1 MKKKFTA
8 YIVSIMIIIS
18 SLGIQAPV
26 YAADTNSNASTNITI
41 FHTNDMHSRV
51 LDAFKNNVLTQIGS
65 DYVSTIK
72 KSVPNSLL
80 IDAGDA
86 TQGLPFATLTK
97 GADVINLMNA
107 AGYDGMVLGNHE
119 FDYGQDNTL
128 ANAKLANFPVIS
140 ANTIKN
146 GKPFLEGVNE
156 NNGCDFIKTVNG
168 IKVGFFGVTTQE
180 TSYKTNPSN
189 IIGITFEDPIATS
202 KAEVAKLKSEGASV
216 IIAITHIGNDPS
228 SNPTSSDI
236 AKNVDGIN
244 VIIDGHSHTLENTVV
259 NNTLI
264 VQTVCYSANLG
275 RLDIN
280 VSADGKVTAAE
291 NMISAADA
299 TKYTPDSSVSAL
311 ATQINAKQTQLF
323 STKVGHTSTA
333 FWAGTVNNQSVAR
346 IDETNLGDLVA
357 DAMKASANSQVQGT
371 EFQGLPIVAL
381 ENGGGV
387 RDSIPEGDI
396 TAGQISTILPFGNIL
411 SLKEVTP
418 AILYGVIENGV
429 SKVVSQDQTTGV
441 LNGADG
447 RFPQISGI
455 RFEYDPTKPSLNR
468 VNKIYLLNADGSDKQ
483 LLDKNDTTTKIVLAS
498 NDYEVSG
505 GDGYTMLG
513 TLKNIGEG
521 ASLDGIVDKYI
532 SGLTQSGNGTFSYPM
547 VQGRSKVVSN
557 YVYKPYTASI
567 TLVGSDS
574 KNLANASVLY
584 AIDKGTVY
592 SANTDANGL
601 LKISNIPSGS
611 HTVSIL
617 TSGAADDVY
626 ISDLIGS
633 GTSSPV
639 SAALQ
644 VSNPYVA
651 EKVTDIINNLPSK
664 VTLTDKT
671 AVSSAR
677 SAYNL
682 LTPDQKTLVANCDK
696 LTTAETAI
704 NSLNTPAA
712 TNTTAATSDPEKSN
726 SSNSNVTT
734 SSTAK
739 LPQTGSFVDNNLLI
753 DLGTLLS
760 LLGVMLFVASK
771 KYKNKKCA

>member
-8 YIVSIMIIIS
+8 YIVSIMMVIS
-18 SLGIQAPV
+18 ILGIQTPV
-26 YAADTNSNASTNITI
+26 HADTTATSSTPVNITI

-51 LDAFKNNVLTQIGS
+51 LDAYKNNVLTQIGS
-65 DYVSTIK
+65 DYVSAIK

-97 GADVINLMNA
+97 GADVINLMNS

-146 GKPFLEGVNE
+146 GKPFLDGING

-168 IKVGFFGVTTQE
+168 LKVGFFGITTQE
-180 TSYKTNPSN
+180 TSYKTNPAN
-189 IIGITFEDPIATS
+189 IVGITFQDPIATA
-202 KAEVAKLKSEGASV
+202 KTEVAKLKSEGASV
-216 IIAITHIGNDPS
+216 IIAIAHIGDDPS
-228 SNPTSSDI
+228 SSPISSDI
-236 AKNVDGIN
+236 AKNVDGITA
-244 VIIDGHSHTLENTVV
+244 IIDGHSHTLENTVV

-275 RLDIN
+275 RLDIK
-280 VSADGKVTAAE
+280 VASDGKVTASE

-299 TKYTPDSSVSAL
+299 TKYTPDSTVSAL
-311 ATQINAKQTQLF
+311 AAQINAKQQKLF
-323 STKVGHTSTA
+323 ATKIGHTSTA
-333 FWAGTVNNQSVAR
+333 LWAGTVNDQSVAR
-346 IDETNLGDLVA
+346 IGETNLGDLVA
-357 DAMKASANSQVQGT
+357 DAMKDSASSQVQGT
-371 EFQGLPIVAL
+371 EFQNLPIVSL

-396 TAGQISTILPFGNIL
+396 TQGQISTVLPFGNIL

-418 AILYGVIENGV
+418 AILYQVIENGV
-429 SKVVSQDQTTGV
+429 CHIVSQDQTTGV
-441 LNGADG
+441 LTGADG
-447 RFPQISGI
+447 RFPQVAGI

-483 LLDKNDTTTKIVLAS
+483 LLDKNDTTTKIVLVS

-513 TLKNIGEG
+513 SLKNIGEG
-521 ASLDGIVDKYI
+521 ASLDGIVAKYI
-532 SGLTQSGNGTFSYPM
+532 TNLTQNGNGTFSYPI
-547 VQGRSKVVSN
+547 VQGRSKVVSS
-557 YVYKPYTASI
+557 YVYKPYTATI

-574 KNLANASVLY
+574 KNVPNAKVLY
-584 AIDKGTVY
+584 SIDKGNVLSGT
-592 SANTDANGL
+592 TDANGV

-611 HTVSIL
+611 HTVNIL
-617 TSGAADDVY
+617 TSGAAADAY

-633 GTSSPV
+633 GTATPV
-639 SAALQ
+639 TANLQ
-644 VSNPYVA
+644 TSNSYAA
-651 EKVTDIINNLPSK
+651 EKVTDIINKISNK
-664 VTLTDKT
+664 VSPADTT
-671 AVSSAR
+671 AIAAAR

-682 LTPDQKTLVANCDK
+682 LTPEQRNLVTNYAK
-696 LTTAETAI
+696 LTDAEKAVNPT
-704 NSLNTPAA
+704 S
-712 TNTTAATSDPEKSN
+712 NTTTTTTPTSNK
-726 SSNSNVTT
+726 TT
-734 SSTAK
+734 GSTTQSVAGSK
-739 LPQTGSFVDNNLLI
+739 LPKTGSFMDTNLLI
-753 DLGTLLS
+753 DLGALVV
-760 LLGVMLFVASK
+760 LLGIMLFVASEVRR
-771 KYKNKKCA
+771 KNKKCA

>member
-18 SLGIQAPV
+18 SFGIGAPV
-26 YAADTNSNASTNITI
+26 YAADNNSNASASITI

-51 LDAFKNNVLTQIGS
+51 LDAFKNKVLTQIGS
-65 DYVSTIK
+65 DYVSAIK

-128 ANAKLANFPVIS
+128 ANAKLANFPVVS

-146 GKPFLEGVNE
+146 GKPFLDGING
-156 NNGCDFIKTVNG
+156 NNGCDFVKTVNG
-168 IKVGFFGVTTQE
+168 IKVGFFGITTQE
-180 TSYKTNPSN
+180 TSYKTNPAN
-189 IIGITFEDPIATS
+189 ITGITFEDPIATS
-202 KAEVAKLKSEGASV
+202 KVEVAKLKSEGASV
-216 IIAITHIGNDPS
+216 IIAIDHIGNDPS
-228 SNPTSSDI
+228 SSPTSSDI
-236 AKNVDGIN
+236 AKSVDGIN
-244 VIIDGHSHTLENTVV
+244 VLIDGHSHTLENTVV

-264 VQTVCYSANLG
+264 VQTVCYSSNLG

-280 VSADGKVTAAE
+280 ITSDGKVTAAE

-299 TKYTPDSSVSAL
+299 TKYTPDSSVSNL
-311 ATQINAKQTQLF
+311 ASQINAKQKELF

-333 FWAGTVNNQSVAR
+333 LWAGTVNNQSIAR
-346 IDETNLGDLVA
+346 IGETNLGDLIA
-357 DAMKASANSQVQGT
+357 DAMKDSTKSQVQGT
-371 EFQGLPIVAL
+371 EYANLPIVAL

-396 TAGQISTILPFGNIL
+396 TAGQISTVLPFGNIL

-429 SKVVSQDQTTGV
+429 SKIVSQDQTTGV

-468 VNKIYLLNADGSDKQ
+468 VNKIYLLNDDGSDKQ
-483 LLDKNDTTTKIVLAS
+483 LLDKNDTTTKIVLVS

-513 TLKNIGEG
+513 SLKNIGEG
-521 ASLDGIVDKYI
+521 ASLDGIVTKYI
-532 SGLTQSGNGTFSYPM
+532 SDLTQKGNGTFSYPM

-557 YVYKPYTASI
+557 YVYKPYTAAI
-567 TLVGSDS
+567 NLVGSDS
-574 KNLANASVLY
+574 KNLSNASVIY
-584 AIDKGTVY
+584 SIDKGTAY
-592 SANTDANGL
+592 SANTDANGI

-617 TSGAADDVY
+617 TSGAASDVY
-626 ISDLIGS
+626 IDDLIGS

-644 VSNPYVA
+644 ASNPYAA
-651 EKVTDIINNLPSK
+651 EKVTDIINKLPNK
-664 VTLTDKT
+664 VTLADKDT
-671 AVSSAR
+671 VASAR
-677 SAYNL
+677 AAYNL
-682 LTPDQKTLVANCDK
+682 LTPDQKNLVTNSDK
-696 LTTAETAI
+696 LAAAEKTI
-704 NSLNTPAA
+704 SSLNTPASNA
-712 TNTTAATSDPEKSN
+712 TTADSAKG
-726 SSNSNVTT
+726 NSNTQNTKTASVT
-734 SSTAK
+734 K
-739 LPQTGSFVDNNLLI
+739 LPQTGSFVDTNLLI
-753 DLGTLLS
+753 DLGILLS
-760 LLGVMLFVASK
+760 LLGVILFVASK

>member
-1 MKKKFTA
+1 MKKKLTA

-18 SLGIQAPV
+18 SFAVQIPV
-26 YAADTNSNASTNITI
+26 YAADTSDGSVSITV

-51 LDAFKNNVLTQIGS
+51 LDSFKNNVLTQIGS
-65 DYVSTIK
+65 DYVSAIK

-97 GADVINLMNA
+97 GADVIKLMNA

-128 ANAKLANFPVIS
+128 SNAKLANFPVIS

-146 GKPFLEGVNE
+146 GKPFLEGING

-168 IKVGFFGVTTQE
+168 IKVGFFGITTQE
-180 TSYKTNPSN
+180 TSYKTNPAN
-189 IIGITFEDPIATS
+189 ITGITFEDPIATS

-216 IIAITHIGNDPS
+216 IIAIDHIGDDPS

-264 VQTVCYSANLG
+264 AQTVCYSANLG
-275 RLDIN
+275 RLDIK
-280 VSADGKVTAAE
+280 VSPDGKVTAAE

-299 TKYTPDSSVSAL
+299 TKYTPDSNVSNL
-311 ATQINAKQTQLF
+311 ASQINEKQKQLF
-323 STKVGHTSTA
+323 ATKVGHTSTA
-333 FWAGTVNNQSVAR
+333 LWAGTVNNQSIAR
-346 IDETNLGDLVA
+346 IGETNLGDLIA
-357 DAMKASANSQVQGT
+357 DAMKDSTKSQVQGT
-371 EFQGLPIVAL
+371 AYENLPIVAL

-396 TAGQISTILPFGNIL
+396 TAGEISTVLPFGNIL

-483 LLDKNDTTTKIVLAS
+483 LLDKNDTTTKIVLVS

-513 TLKNIGEG
+513 NLKNIGEG
-521 ASLDGIVDKYI
+521 ASLDGIVTKYI
-532 SGLTQSGNGTFSYPM
+532 SDLTQNGNGTFSYPM

-557 YVYKPYTASI
+557 YVYKPYTAAI

-584 AIDKGTVY
+584 SIDKGTVY
-592 SANTDANGL
+592 SANTDANGV
-601 LKISNIPSGS
+601 LKISNIPSGA

-617 TSGAADDVY
+617 TSGAAADAY
-626 ISDLIGS
+626 IDDLIGS
-633 GTSSPV
+633 GTVSPV

-644 VSNPYVA
+644 VSNSYVA
-651 EKVTDIINNLPSK
+651 EKVTDIINKIPDK
-664 VTLTDKT
+664 VTLTDKP
-671 AVSSAR
+671 AVTIAR
-677 SAYNL
+677 AAYNL
-682 LTPDQKTLVANCDK
+682 LTPDQKTLVANSNK
-696 LTTAETAI
+696 LTEAEKAI
-704 NSLNTPAA
+704 NNLNPAPA
-712 TNTTAATSDPEKSN
+712 SNTTAPVSGKSN
-726 SSNSNVTT
+726 SNTSNAKPASA
-734 SSTAK
+734 AK
-739 LPQTGSFVDNNLLI
+739 LPQTGSLVDTNLLI
-753 DLGTLLS
+753 DLGILLLAIGATL
-760 LLGVMLFVASK
+760 FAASK
-771 KYKNKKCA
+771 KNTFKRLSQK